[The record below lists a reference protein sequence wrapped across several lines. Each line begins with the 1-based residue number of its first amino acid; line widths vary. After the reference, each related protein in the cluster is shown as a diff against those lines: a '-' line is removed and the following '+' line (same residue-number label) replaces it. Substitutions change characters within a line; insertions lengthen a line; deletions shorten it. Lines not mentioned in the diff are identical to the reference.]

1 MTCKDARE
9 GFIDIPN
16 EELSRGVSEVLRHVE
31 SCAQCRLHFHALQ
44 NALQAVTP
52 PHRITASNQ
61 FRERVMKRIVE
72 ENSREAAR
80 SQSYWNRLWPR
91 WVTAACA
98 AALLLFLIP
107 MLHIGKGTS
116 SPAATLFA
124 QSADAMSKVQ
134 SVHMTGR
141 IRTLPGD
148 NFELIGANYDF
159 VPIEIWREYSTPPR
173 WRVEK
178 PGRVAVMDGQSAT
191 MYMSASNHVVSGS
204 PQAGFVEWLRP
215 MLDPQS
221 ILQNELA
228 DKSALSADLTES
240 NGVTTAAIRRKAQ
253 GDFTNDWA
261 KNKSIQG
268 SDHAC
273 IYRFDS
279 ASKRLEGLQVN
290 ITVDGREITVAE
302 FTGFRYNE
310 SLPSSL
316 FSLQLPKNVTAYV
329 PPTEMKPAAVTLNG
343 PKEAAAYFF
352 DSLAHER
359 WDDVLAVMPYSRV
372 DDRFKKD
379 YGGLQVLSLG
389 EPFKSG
395 LYAGYFVPYQIRLPD
410 GSIKTHNLA
419 VRNDNPAH
427 RWVKDGGL

>member
-1 MTCKDARE
+1 
-9 GFIDIPN
+9 
-16 EELSRGVSEVLRHVE
+16 
-31 SCAQCRLHFHALQ
+31 
-44 NALQAVTP
+44 
-52 PHRITASNQ
+52 
-61 FRERVMKRIVE
+61 MKRIVE
-72 ENSREAAR
+72 EGSREGAR
-80 SQSYWNRLWPR
+80 PQSYWGRAR
-91 WVTAACA
+91 WVTAGCA

-107 MLHIGKGTS
+107 MLHIGGK

-134 SVHMTGR
+134 SVHITGR

-159 VPIEIWREYSTPPR
+159 VPIEIWREYSNPPR

-178 PGRVAVMDGQSAT
+178 PGRVAVMDGKSAT
-191 MYMSASNHVVSGS
+191 MYMSASNTSASGG
-204 PQAGFVEWLRP
+204 PYAGFVEWLRP

-228 DKSALSADLTES
+228 DRTVASADLTES
-240 NGVTTAAIRRKAQ
+240 NGVTAAVIRRKAQ
-253 GDFTNDWA
+253 GDFTNNWVQ
-261 KNKSIQG
+261 NKSIQE
-268 SDHAC
+268 SDHTC

-290 ITVDGREITVAE
+290 ITVDGSEVTVAE

-310 SLPSSL
+310 SLPPAL
-316 FSLQLPKNVTAYV
+316 FALRLPENVIAV
-329 PPTEMKPAAVTLNG
+329 VAPEDMKLAAVTLSG
-343 PKEAAAYFF
+343 PKDAAAYFF

-359 WDDVLAVMPYSRV
+359 WDDLLAVMPFSRIP
-372 DDRFKKD
+372 DGWKKD
-379 YGGLQVLSLG
+379 GAGLQVISLG

-395 LYAGYFVPYQIRLPD
+395 LYAGYFVPYQVRLRN
-410 GSIKTHNLA
+410 GYVKTHNLA

-427 RWVKDGGL
+427 RWVWDGGF